1 MTEHAITPGRAPAT
15 HAPARLRHAV
25 LAVFTLSVFTSALLL
40 FAVQPLTAKMALP
53 RFGGSPAVWSVTV
66 CFFQAALLAGYA
78 YAHVLTRALSLKA
91 AAGIHVGVLALAGL
105 ALPLGLGAGWPALEG
120 AAPAAALGALL
131 LVSVGAPFIAM
142 AANAPLL
149 QAWFAR
155 SCHAQAHD
163 PYFLYAA
170 SNLGSFLAL
179 GAYPFVIEPLLSVRD
194 QSLVWSAGYGVM
206 VLLAAACAALVWTRG
221 GARPVETRLASS
233 ADWPLRLRWMGLAFA
248 PSALLVAATAHVSA
262 DVAAA
267 PLLWTL
273 PLALYLLTFVIAFAR
288 GRMPGIKPALAL
300 HVPLAVGL
308 SLAAV
313 TGLGGNWLVMLALNL
328 AGVFVASLV
337 CHGALARLRPAA
349 GALTGFYLWIALGGA
364 LGGLAAAVIAPAL
377 LTAVAEYPVLLA
389 LTLLARPGLFRMP
402 AGGLM
407 RGAGLGLIAAAA
419 IFAGIAALDPN
430 AYLMAWI
437 VALIA
442 AYALLLR
449 SRPAMAL
456 GLAAGLLAAA
466 FASEADPRIVAAE
479 RSFYGVHTVTDSRS
493 GRFRVLHH
501 GTTIHGAERL
511 DARRED
517 GRPLPISYYHDATG
531 FADVIAARRAREE
544 LEAVAV
550 VGLGAGALA
559 CRAEAGERWRFF
571 EIDPAVIRI
580 ASDPSLFSY
589 LSSCPPAG
597 GIAQGDARLTLADE
611 PAGAYDLIVM
621 DAFSSSAIPAHL
633 LTAEAF
639 ALYERLLAEGG
650 LIALHVSNRN
660 MDLAP
665 SVAATAAA
673 AGLHARLGAHAA
685 PPGAHMMG
693 TRVIALA
700 REPEDLAG
708 LDGPEWRPLEP
719 EPGARAWTDDWSNTL
734 GAVWRM
740 HGPGR

>member
-1 MTEHAITPGRAPAT
+1 MSEHAAT
-15 HAPARLRHAV
+15 GQAQAFPAPARLIRAA
-25 LAVFTLSVFTSALLL
+25 LPVFVLSVFTSALLL
-40 FAVQPLTAKMALP
+40 FAVQPLVAKMALP
-53 RFGGSPAVWSVTV
+53 RFGGSPAVWSVAV

-78 YAHVLTRALSLKA
+78 YAHVLTRALPLRT
-91 AAGIHVGVLALAGL
+91 AAGVHVAVLALAGL
-105 ALPLGLGAGWPALEG
+105 ALPLGLGAGWPALER

-131 LVSVGAPFIAM
+131 LASVGAPFIAM

-155 SCHAQAHD
+155 SGHARAHD

-179 GAYPFVIEPLLSVRD
+179 GAYPFVIEPLLSVQA
-194 QSLVWSAGYGVM
+194 QSLAWSAGYALM
-206 VLLAAACAALVWTRG
+206 VLLAAGCAALVWRRG
-221 GARPVETRLASS
+221 GVRPAQPAAAAVTG
-233 ADWPLRLRWMGLAFA
+233 WPLRLRWMALAFA

-262 DVAAA
+262 EVAAA

-273 PLALYLLTFVIAFAR
+273 PLALYLLTFVLAFAR
-288 GRMPGIKPALAL
+288 GRVPGMKAALGL
-300 HVPLAVGL
+300 HVPLVVGL

-313 TGLGGNWLVMLALNL
+313 AGLGGNWLVMLALNL
-328 AGVFVASLV
+328 AGVFIASLV
-337 CHGALARLRPAA
+337 CHGALARLRPPAE
-349 GALTGFYLWIALGGA
+349 ALTGFYLWIALGGA
-364 LGGLAAAVIAPAL
+364 LGGLTAAVIAPAV
-377 LTAVAEYPVLLA
+377 LTTVAEYPVLLA
-389 LTLLARPGLFRMP
+389 LTLLARPRLLRLS
-402 AGGLM
+402 AHGLM
-407 RGAGLGLIAAAA
+407 RGAGMGLLVAGA
-419 IFAGIAALDPN
+419 IFAGIAALDPD
-430 AYLMAWI
+430 AYLLAWI
-437 VALIA
+437 VALLSV
-442 AYALLLR
+442 YALLLR

-466 FASEADPRIVAAE
+466 FASEADPRTIAAE
-479 RSFYGVHTVTDSRS
+479 RGFYGVHTVTDSGS

-511 DARRED
+511 DARGED
-517 GRPLPISYYHDATG
+517 GRPVPISYYHDATG
-531 FADVIAARRAREE
+531 FADVIAARRAGGRIDS
-544 LEAVAV
+544 VAV

-580 ASDPSLFSY
+580 ASDPSLFSH
-589 LSSCPPAG
+589 LSLCPPEG
-597 GIAQGDARLTLADE
+597 GVVQGDARLTLTDE
-611 PAGAYDLIVM
+611 PRNAYDLIVM

-633 LTAEAF
+633 LTLEAF
-639 ALYERLLAEGG
+639 ALYESLLAEGG
-650 LIALHVSNRN
+650 VIVLHVSNRN

-673 AGLHARLGAHAA
+673 AGLHARLGEHPA
-685 PPGAHMMG
+685 PSGAYMMG

-700 REPEDLAG
+700 RSPDDLSA
-708 LDGPEWRPLEP
+708 LDGPQWRALEP
-719 EPGARAWTDDWSNTL
+719 EPGVRAWTDDWSNTL